1 MNKKKTTLAIRIDE
15 DLKEGIKS
23 YCDKE
28 RRSVSGMVNK
38 LIEEFLEKLKAQEQ
52 DKK

>member
-38 LIEEFLEKLKAQEQ
+38 LIEDFLETLNEKDK

>member
-38 LIEEFLEKLKAQEQ
+38 LIEEFLETLNEKDK

>member
-15 DLKEGIKS
+15 DLKDGIKA

-38 LIEEFLEKLKAQEQ
+38 LIEEFLETLNEKDK